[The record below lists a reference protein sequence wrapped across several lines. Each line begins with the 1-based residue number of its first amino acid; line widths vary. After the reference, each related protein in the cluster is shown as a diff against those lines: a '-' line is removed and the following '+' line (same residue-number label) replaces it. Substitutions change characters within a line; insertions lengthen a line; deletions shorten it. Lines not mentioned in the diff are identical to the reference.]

1 MKQTTIKRA
10 VTLSGKSLHTGGT
23 VNLTLKPAPENTGIV
38 FRRIDLPEHPEVR
51 PLADMTSEM
60 VRNTTVVF
68 GGAKLFTIEHVLSAL
83 NGLDVDNAI
92 VEMDGEEPPILDGS
106 AQLFVKAIEEAEIV
120 EQNAQRVCFA
130 VKSPVVVSQ
139 GDCVLVALPYNGFR
153 VTCTSQDD
161 RKVHTQHISLEI
173 TPEVYRKEIAP
184 CRTFTIYEDIEPLIK
199 MGKIQGGSLDSAVVI
214 KGDKI
219 ISKDP
224 LRFPDEFVRHKILD
238 LVGDIVLTG
247 IRVKAHF
254 VAVKT
259 GHKLNS
265 DLARELRKIY
275 LKQSH
280 D

>member
-1 MKQTTIKRA
+1 MKQTSIKKA
-10 VTLSGKSLHTGGT
+10 VSLSGKSLHTGAT
-23 VNLTLKPAPENTGIV
+23 VNLTLKPAPEDSGII

-51 PLADMTSEM
+51 PLANMTEEM
-60 VRNTTVVF
+60 IRNTTVVF
-68 GGAKLFTIEHVLSAL
+68 GGTKLFTIEHVLSAL
-83 NGLDVDNAI
+83 NGLDVDNVI
-92 VEMDGEEPPILDGS
+92 VEMDGEEPPIMDGS
-106 AQLFVKAIEEAEIV
+106 ARLFVDAINEAGIV
-120 EQNAQRVCFA
+120 EQNKERKYF
-130 VKSPVVVSQ
+130 SPKYPIVVSS
-139 GDCVLVALPYNGFR
+139 GDSVLAALPYNGFK

-161 RKVHTQHISLEI
+161 RKIHTQHLSLEI
-173 TPEVYRKEIAP
+173 TPENYINEIAP

-247 IRVKAHF
+247 VRVKAHF

-259 GHKLNS
+259 GHKLNAELS
-265 DLARELRKIY
+265 RELRNLY
-275 LKQSH
+275 LKQTNE
-280 D
+280 